1 VDFLKKVDIKIR
13 IKKALF
19 LNLQNSLF
27 MSMLRRK
34 FSKEQKLE
42 IVKESL
48 EESVVIEELASR
60 YKIHANSIYKWRR
73 EYLQHQE
80 SAFPGHGIAI
90 QSEEQKEI
98 ASLKKQLRE
107 LELEKEIL
115 KKALGIFSSTDRK
128 NLLS

>member
-1 VDFLKKVDIKIR
+1 MAMI
-13 IKKALF
+13 
-19 LNLQNSLF
+19 
-27 MSMLRRK
+27 RRK

-48 EESVVIEELASR
+48 EESVVMEELASR

-73 EYLQHQE
+73 AYLHHQE
-80 SAFPGHGIAI
+80 SAFPGQGNVS

-115 KKALGIFSSTDRK
+115 KKALGIFSSPSRK
-128 NLLS
+128 NLLL

>member
-1 VDFLKKVDIKIR
+1 MDQSGKPAIR
-13 IKKALF
+13 
-19 LNLQNSLF
+19 
-27 MSMLRRK
+27 SMAMIRRK

-48 EESVVIEELASR
+48 EESVVMEELASR

-73 EYLQHQE
+73 AYLHHQE
-80 SAFPGHGIAI
+80 SAFPGQGNVS

-107 LELEKEIL
+107 
-115 KKALGIFSSTDRK
+115 SSRRRATWPMP
-128 NLLS
+128 